1 MPLAFSTGSFPT
13 RVKIATTLNYLG
25 PLRAGSSIISA
36 SELAQ
41 LDEDWKRWRQEWVKR
56 RKVFNVYC
64 FIQLPCDYKRL
75 ITPPRLRD
83 TTLEATGP
91 KEAAELLEDLGV
103 ELDSPEHAQL
113 ERGYLCTRVSG
124 SRN

>member
-1 MPLAFSTGSFPT
+1 MG
-13 RVKIATTLNYLG
+13 
-25 PLRAGSSIISA
+25 
-36 SELAQ
+36 
-41 LDEDWKRWRQEWVKR
+41 QEEEGLQH
-56 RKVFNVYC
+56 VY
-64 FIQLPCDYKRL
+64 FIQPPHGYKRVL
-75 ITPPRLRD
+75 TLPRLRD

-113 ERGYLCTRVSG
+113 ERSYLCTRTSG

>member
-1 MPLAFSTGSFPT
+1 M
-13 RVKIATTLNYLG
+13 TLEYLG

-56 RKVFNVYC
+56 RKVFNLYC
-64 FIQLPCDYKRL
+64 FIQPPCDYK
-75 ITPPRLRD
+75 PPLTAHRLRD

-103 ELDSPEHAQL
+103 ELDSPEHVQL
-113 ERGYLCTRVSG
+113 ERSYLCTRASG
-124 SRN
+124 SRS